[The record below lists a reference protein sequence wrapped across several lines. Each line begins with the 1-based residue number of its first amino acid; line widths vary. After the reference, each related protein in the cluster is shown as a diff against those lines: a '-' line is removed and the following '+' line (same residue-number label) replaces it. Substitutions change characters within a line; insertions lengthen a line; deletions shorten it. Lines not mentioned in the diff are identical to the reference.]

1 MNHKLYGLADCNN
14 FFVSCERVFRPDLQ
28 DKPVIV
34 LSNNDGCAISRSQEA
49 KDLGIKMGQPLF
61 EIQPLVDKYNV
72 AIFSSNFALYGNM
85 SNRVMSML
93 SHYTPLLEQYSID
106 EAFIDLNNMC
116 RTNEQYHDYGV
127 EIVQTVRRATG
138 IPISLG
144 IAPTRTLAK
153 MASKYAKKYKGYKG
167 ACLINTDEAREK
179 ALRLFPIEDVFG
191 IGRRHVKRLNQAGVR
206 TAWDFTQLSAEWV
219 RNQMTITGLRT
230 WQELQGID
238 CIRLDELPMKKSI
251 TCSRSFADHG
261 LTDLNSLEGSIA
273 TFAADV
279 ARKLRRQRSLC
290 THMLVFAHTSL
301 FVDSQSQNFI
311 QLQIQFPQP
320 TADTLQITDAAVQ
333 ALRRA
338 WVNRNFH
345 YKKAGIVVWNIVS
358 DKNFQTDL
366 FDERDIMKINKL
378 WKTIDQINSRTGS
391 PVVKTAVQGKQQ
403 REMMAQN
410 HRSPEYT
417 TNWNELWTI
426 SAG

>member
-1 MNHKLYGLADCNN
+1 MNHRLYGLADCNN

-28 DKPVIV
+28 DRAVVV

-61 EIQPLVDKYNV
+61 EFQPLVDSNQV
-72 AIFSSNFALYGNM
+72 VVFSSNFALYGNM

-93 SHYTPLLEQYSID
+93 SHYTPHLEQYSID
-106 EAFIDLNNMC
+106 EAFIDLNSLC
-116 RTNEQYHDYGV
+116 QTNDDYHDYGV
-127 EIVQTVRRATG
+127 DIVHTIRRATG

-167 ACLINTDEAREK
+167 ACIINTDEAREK

-191 IGRRHVKRLNQAGVR
+191 IGRRHVKRLHQAGVQ

-230 WQELQGID
+230 WQELRGID
-238 CIRLDELPMKKSI
+238 CIRLDDMPIKKSI
-251 TCSRSFADHG
+251 TCSRSFADRG
-261 LTDLNSLEGSIA
+261 LTDLKALEGSIA

-279 ARKLRRQRSLC
+279 ARKLRHQRSLC

-301 FVDSQSQNFI
+301 FVEAQNQHFI

-338 WVNRNFH
+338 WINNSYH
-345 YKKAGIVVWNIVS
+345 YKKAGIMVWNIVS
-358 DKNFQTDL
+358 EKNYQTDL
-366 FDERDIMKINKL
+366 FDQRDIQKISKL
-378 WKTIDQINSRTGS
+378 WKTIDDINSRSDS
-391 PVVKTAVQGKQQ
+391 PVIKTAVQGKQQ

-410 HRSPEYT
+410 HRTPEYT
-417 TNWNELWTI
+417 TKWNELWTI
-426 SAG
+426 TAS